1 MDKSFADHQDENLS
15 LLAKIVFWFAIV
27 SVTLLIVG
35 FGSMAL
41 FDWIAG

>member
-15 LLAKIVFWFAIV
+15 LLLRIIVWLAIV
-27 SVTLLIVG
+27 SVTVLTVT
-35 FGSMAL
+35 FGSLAV